1 MTDPNVLGGDQ
12 FGLKFIFASGDTRIV
27 QLFRAAGMGA
37 SSDASELPNELLSLQ
52 EANSGL
58 EGSAYA
64 VPVGKVF
71 YMLAFTCY
79 SESSNDLKLSIQRN
93 STINNQLLGDNLY
106 QSFMDFS
113 TGQDARHF
121 VVGGL
126 QFNAGDYVTPYA
138 INVAGTAGRWGFQC
152 WGVECDV

>member
-27 QLFRAAGMGA
+27 HLFRAAGMGA
-37 SSDASELPNELLSLQ
+37 GSNADELPNELLSLQ

-58 EGSAYA
+58 EGSVYA
-64 VPVGKVF
+64 VPVSKVF

-79 SESSNDLKLSIQRN
+79 SEGSTDIKLSIQRN
-93 STINNQLLGDNLY
+93 STINNSTLGDNLY
-106 QSFMDFS
+106 QAMYVGGANNELV
-113 TGQDARHF
+113 T

-126 QFNAGDYVTPYA
+126 QFNAGDYVTPYGL
-138 INVAGTAGRWGFQC
+138 AGAGSSGRWGFSC
-152 WGVECDV
+152 WGVECDA